1 MAGSTDVRL
10 PVTGTFAFPFALY
23 YLWLAFRVG
32 LQRLRQR
39 VVLGDRVVAS
49 ASATS
54 EKPKPTGMDPLL
66 QATRAQ
72 QNFNEYVPLA
82 LFLAATAELNGA
94 DPTWL
99 TGILASLFGLR
110 LLHAELGIMMP
121 SGLGFG
127 RPVGFYGTSI
137 IMVWLGGWA
146 TWLAL
151 S

>member
-1 MAGSTDVRL
+1 MAGSTNVQL

-39 VVLGDRVVAS
+39 VVIGDRVP
-49 ASATS
+49 ATG
-54 EKPKPTGMDPLL
+54 EKSTGLDPLL

-82 LFLAATAELNGA
+82 LFLAATAELNSA

-99 TGILASLFGLR
+99 TGTLAVLFGLR

-121 SGLGFG
+121 NGLGIG
-127 RPVGFYGTSI
+127 RPIGFYGTSLV
-137 IMVWLGGWA
+137 MLWLGGWS